1 MVCSDCRQYFKCYG
15 EFPCLEPPGQLVAS
29 PDPCSNEEELDFE
42 EEEEI
47 DEPDQ
52 DETKPLIQNQ
62 NSLGGELNLTAI
74 ERDSDLTGDN
84 PELDDEVNFL
94 FFYNN
99 FERFSFS
106 IYLKL
111 ILVYSLL
118 EQCSKLGSNKCVG
131 SC

>member
-15 EFPCLEPPGQLVAS
+15 EFPCLEPPGQQAAS
-29 PDPCSNEEELDFE
+29 PDPCSNEEEIDFD

-52 DETKPLIQNQ
+52 DETKPLIQTQ

-84 PELDDEVNFL
+84 PELDDEVNVLASFL
-94 FFYNN
+94 NPN
-99 FERFSFS
+99 HCVTRF
-106 IYLKL
+106 LPQP
-111 ILVYSLL
+111 LL
-118 EQCSKLGSNKCVG
+118 FGSWKKSNPI
-131 SC
+131 S